1 MAEQFEACDMAGA
14 TFHRV
19 NLGQVTFNDVNL
31 AQAVFENV
39 NLEGAHI
46 SNANLRDLRID
57 DAYIGGM
64 TIFGMRVDELI
75 EAEKDRRDPERARLR
90 MSDRYDPQVVK
101 AVLARLAEVRQAF
114 RERLRATPPEVLNTS
129 PGPNRWTALEHVR
142 HLVFAEDLFL
152 NRRILQND
160 APLHALG
167 LLPDFSAGDPAFSG
181 VGSDA
186 CRDLET
192 ILTAWDES
200 HAAMLAYLADLT
212 PEKLHTV
219 NHEERPRTVA
229 DILQVMAHH
238 DLEHI
243 RWVERVLNELANT
256 AA

>member
-1 MAEQFEACDMAGA
+1 MTEQFEACDMAGA

-19 NLGQVTFNDVNL
+19 NLGQATFNDVNL
-31 AQAVFENV
+31 GEAVFENV
-39 NLEGAHI
+39 NLAGARI
-46 SNANLRDLRID
+46 RNANLMDLRID
-57 DAYIGGM
+57 DANITRL
-64 TIFGMRVDELI
+64 TIFGIRVDELI

-90 MSDRYDPQVVK
+90 MSDRYAPQVVR
-101 AVLARLAEVRQAF
+101 AMLARLDEVRQTF
-114 RERLRATPPEVLNTS
+114 RELLRATPPEVLNTS
-129 PGPNRWTALEHVR
+129 PGPGRWSALEHVR

-152 NRRILQND
+152 NRRILNND
-160 APLHALG
+160 TSLHTLG
-167 LLPDFSAGDPAFSG
+167 LLPDFIADDPAFPG

-192 ILTAWDES
+192 VLAAWDES
-200 HAAMLAYLADLT
+200 HAVMLAYLADLT

-243 RWVERVLNELANT
+243 RWVERVLEELQSPA
-256 AA
+256 